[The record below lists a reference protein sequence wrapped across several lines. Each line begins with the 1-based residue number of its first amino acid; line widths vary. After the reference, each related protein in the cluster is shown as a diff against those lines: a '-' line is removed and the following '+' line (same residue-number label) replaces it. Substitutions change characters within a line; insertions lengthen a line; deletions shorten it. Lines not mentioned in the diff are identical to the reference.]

1 MKTSKIKKIKEE
13 NKLYFIIRSSI
24 MSLTSAIIFLIT
36 VWYLVTIN
44 FIQTVFLGIFI
55 FVLSLVI
62 SRLFELEINKGTNK
76 ILKYLNKHPRLK
88 KLILNYLWNVWTFFF
103 KSKFLIILSSPNS
116 TDNNDFSHIKFFF
129 CYSFSFFE

>member
-1 MKTSKIKKIKEE
+1 
-13 NKLYFIIRSSI
+13 
-24 MSLTSAIIFLIT
+24 MSLVSAIIFLII

-88 KLILNYLWNVWTFFF
+88 KLILNYL
-103 KSKFLIILSSPNS
+103 
-116 TDNNDFSHIKFFF
+116 
-129 CYSFSFFE
+129 